1 MLRWFLKLIYYWI
14 GWKIRG
20 HYTNQKCII
29 IVAPH
34 TSNWDF
40 VLGAVVRS
48 IIRMNANFLGKK
60 ELFKFPLGNYLRY
73 IGGHPVDRTT
83 SHNMVDSI
91 VDIYNKEDHF
101 ALAIAPEGTR
111 KYVPKWKTGFYHI
124 AKKAQVPIVMVG
136 FDYELKIVEFR
147 EPFYPSDNM
156 EKDMEEIMSY
166 FRGFTGKHPELGVR

>member
-1 MLRWFLKLIYYWI
+1 M
-14 GWKIRG
+14 
-20 HYTNQKCII
+20 
-29 IVAPH
+29 
-34 TSNWDF
+34 
-40 VLGAVVRS
+40 
-48 IIRMNANFLGKK
+48 
-60 ELFKFPLGNYLRY
+60 
-73 IGGHPVDRTT
+73 
-83 SHNMVDSI
+83 
-91 VDIYNKEDHF
+91 
-101 ALAIAPEGTR
+101 AIAPEGTR

>member
-20 HYTNQKCII
+20 QYTHQKCII

-48 IIRMNANFLGKK
+48 ICSINANFLGKK
-60 ELFKFPLGNYLRY
+60 ELFKFPLGIFLRY
-73 IGGHPVDRTT
+73 IGGYPVDRSS
-83 SHNMVDSI
+83 SHSMVDSI
-91 VDIYNKEDHF
+91 VDIFNKEEHF

-124 AKKAQVPIVMVG
+124 AQKAQVPIVMLG

-156 EKDMEEIMSY
+156 ENDMEEIMSY